1 MSVRLE
7 GDEEKPSVA
16 LVVGVMLVATL
27 EVLDVTVVNIALPHI
42 MGSFGAT
49 PDQVTWMITSYLIA
63 TVIVMPLTGYFVSR
77 YGRQRTMLVG
87 VVGFTITSLACGL
100 SWSLTSMVVFR
111 FLQGAFGAVL
121 VPISQSIL
129 LDAYPRERANQA
141 MALWGLAI
149 MVAPV
154 MGPVIGG
161 YITEYWSWPWVF
173 FINIPLGCI
182 ALFLVIDREK
192 SLPKGNKVDA
202 DWWGLL
208 YLAIALASF
217 QPVLD
222 QGHIRDWFESKFI
235 WMLSWISICFALL
248 FIARAHGRN
257 DNFIDI
263 RLFADRNFTFGC
275 LLMAGYGMAMYSNIV
290 MWPLLAQSVFSYP
303 ADQAGWILAPRG
315 VVSAIMMITIGTWLA
330 PRVDMRWIIGI
341 GLIFSAYAASMMAGL
356 SRDAGT
362 FSLVAPGLLMG
373 LAMACVFAQLSTAT
387 FSTIAPE
394 KSSDA
399 AGIYNAVRG
408 IGGSVGIAI
417 TSAFLVRKEQIHWHN
432 LGTNISEVNPNIYS
446 WMEKADIAIDE
457 PTAAVKLGKE
467 LFRHAEMA
475 AFNDV
480 FWLVALMF
488 ISLLPLVFFMN
499 NTQRS
504 KGDLTEKKVS
514 QKESSSHQG

>member
-1 MSVRLE
+1 MIAEDSK
-7 GDEEKPSVA
+7 KPPLG
-16 LVVGVMLVATL
+16 LVIGVMLVATL

-87 VVGFTITSLACGL
+87 VVGFTTTSLACGF

-129 LDAYPRERANQA
+129 LDAYPREKANQA

-161 YITEYWSWPWVF
+161 IITEHWSWPWVF
-173 FINIPLGCI
+173 FINIPLGCV
-182 ALFLVIDREK
+182 ALFLVFDRN
-192 SLPKGNKVDA
+192 STLPKGKKVEA
-202 DWWGLL
+202 DWVGLL
-208 YLAIALASF
+208 FLALALACF
-217 QPVLD
+217 QTVLD
-222 QGHIRDWFESKFI
+222 QGHMRDWFESIFI
-235 WMLSWISICFALL
+235 WTLSWLSFCFALC
-248 FIARAHGRN
+248 FIARAYGRD

-263 RLFADRNFTFGC
+263 RLFSDRNFTFGC

-290 MWPLLAQSVFSYP
+290 MWPLLAQSVFNYP

-315 VVSAIMMITIGTWLA
+315 LVSAVMMITIGTWLA
-330 PRVDMRWIIGI
+330 PRVDMRWIIGM
-341 GLIFSAYAASMMAGL
+341 GLVLSAYAASMMGEL
-356 SRDAGT
+356 SRDAGM
-362 FSLVAPGLLMG
+362 FSLIAPGLLMG

-387 FSTIAPE
+387 FSTISAE

-408 IGGSVGIAI
+408 IGGSIGIAI

-446 WMEKADIAIDE
+446 WLEKADIVIGE
-457 PTAAVKLGKE
+457 PSAPVKLGKE
-467 LFRHAEMA
+467 LYRHAEMA

-480 FWLVALMF
+480 FWLVSIMF
-488 ISLLPLVFFMN
+488 LSLVPLVFFMN
-499 NTQRS
+499 NTQRRS
-504 KGDLTEKKVS
+504 EDFKTNVVS
-514 QKESSSHQG
+514 QKDGPSHQG

>member
-1 MSVRLE
+1 MTE
-7 GDEEKPSVA
+7 GTDKPPIA
-16 LVVGVMLVATL
+16 LVIGVMLVASL

-49 PDQVTWMITSYLIA
+49 PDQITWMITSYLIA

-87 VVGFTITSLACGL
+87 VIGFTATSCACGL

-129 LDAYPRERANQA
+129 LDAYPREKANQA

-161 YITEYWSWPWVF
+161 FITEHWSWPWVF
-173 FINIPLGCI
+173 FVNIPLGFI
-182 ALFLVIDREK
+182 ALFLVFDRN
-192 SLPKGNKVDA
+192 STLPKGQKVEA

-208 YLAIALASF
+208 FLAVALACF
-217 QPVLD
+217 QTVLG
-222 QGHIRDWFESKFI
+222 QGHMRDWFESSFI
-235 WMLSWISICFALL
+235 WTLSWVSLCFAL
-248 FIARAHGRN
+248 FFVARAYGRK

-275 LLMAGYGMAMYSNIV
+275 LLMAGYGMAMYSNII
-290 MWPLLAQSVFSYP
+290 MWPLLAQSVFNYP

-315 VVSAIMMITIGTWLA
+315 LVSAVMMITIGTWLA
-330 PRVDMRWIIGI
+330 PRLDMRWIIGL
-341 GLIFSAYAASMMAGL
+341 GLVFSAYAASMMGDL
-356 SRDAGT
+356 SRDAGM
-362 FSLVAPGLLMG
+362 FSLIAPGLLMG

-387 FSTIAPE
+387 FSTIPSE
-394 KSSDA
+394 KSSEA

-408 IGGSVGIAI
+408 VGGSIGIAI
-417 TSAFLVRKEQIHWHN
+417 TSAFLVRKEQVHWHN
-432 LGTNISEVNPNIYS
+432 LGTNISEVNPNIYE
-446 WMEKADIAIDE
+446 WMDKTDIVIDE
-457 PTAAVKLGKE
+457 PSAATKLAKE

-480 FWLVALMF
+480 FWLVSIMF
-488 ISLLPLVFFMN
+488 LSLLPLVFFMN
-499 NTQRS
+499 NTR
-504 KGDLTEKKVS
+504 EKAK
-514 QKESSSHQG
+514 